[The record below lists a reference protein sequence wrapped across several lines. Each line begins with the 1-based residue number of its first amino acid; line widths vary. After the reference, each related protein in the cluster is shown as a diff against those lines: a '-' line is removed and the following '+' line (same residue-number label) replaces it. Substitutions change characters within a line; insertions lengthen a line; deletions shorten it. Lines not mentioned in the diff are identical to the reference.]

1 MINPFSTRFVKPGA
15 LHFHFQPG
23 DSLSSVL
30 EILRQTN
37 WVGEIVGPHGSGKST
52 LVSEISSCFPQEKQM
67 AQFLV
72 RTGDRQWKCFSQIRK
87 WIGEQSSGSLL
98 IVDGME
104 QLNCFFRWMIIRG
117 CRQKRLGFLATAHR
131 SIGLPTIITTTTSV
145 DVFRRLVSQLISESS
160 ICFSADTI
168 VEVFLRHQ
176 PNIREALFE
185 MYDLAETKL
194 RNA

>member
-1 MINPFSTRFVKPGA
+1 
-15 LHFHFQPG
+15 
-23 DSLSSVL
+23 
-30 EILRQTN
+30 
-37 WVGEIVGPHGSGKST
+37 
-52 LVSEISSCFPQEKQM
+52 
-67 AQFLV
+67 
-72 RTGDRQWKCFSQIRK
+72 
-87 WIGEQSSGSLL
+87 
-98 IVDGME
+98 ME

-117 CRQKRLGFLATAHR
+117 CRQKRLGLLATAHR

-176 PNIREALFE
+176 PNVREALFE